1 MTCDIVGSQMSLHRH
16 VPSESESLYV
26 IWKIE
31 CDWSHK
37 RALIGWGKSKYKFSS
52 VQERPNRISRVGDQE
67 RALIAEASRSRASCT
82 LSSWATISL
91 SPTWDSFLC
100 WTWMLIGDWELLTD
114 KFVFETH
121 LYRGHQRLRRVDIHC
136 WILVNLF
143 HLVSLLSGNNHEV
156 KV

>member
-1 MTCDIVGSQMSLHRH
+1 MWWHCDIVGSRMSLHRH

-31 CDWSHK
+31 CDWSHE

-91 SPTWDSFLC
+91 SPTWDSFC
-100 WTWMLIGDWELLTD
+100 MLNLDAYWRLGTFNRQVCFWNSPLQRPSEVEKGWHTLLGSCQS
-114 KFVFETH
+114 FP
-121 LYRGHQRLRRVDIHC
+121 
-136 WILVNLF
+136 
-143 HLVSLLSGNNHEV
+143 SGLPA
-156 KV
+156 KWK